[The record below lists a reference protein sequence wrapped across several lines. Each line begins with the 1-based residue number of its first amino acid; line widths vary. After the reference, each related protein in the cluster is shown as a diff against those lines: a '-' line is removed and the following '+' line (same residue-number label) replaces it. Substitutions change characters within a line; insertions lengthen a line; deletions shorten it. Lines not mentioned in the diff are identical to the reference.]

1 MALAV
6 GFALTGQSRPL
17 AVRVMFPIPSGP
29 VHPENEIEVIWP
41 SGAVPVLVGTIVA
54 VEAEQAITS
63 PDLVSVNCGVPAEDQ
78 VTEADAGPVQAI
90 ADAAAMMAP
99 AMAIRLSRL
108 LMAASR
114 VLRFRARTLPPVS
127 SRPLSARCHRDAGG
141 PARLPSR
148 GNPARY
154 GRQPDR

>member
-6 GFALTGQSRPL
+6 GLALTGQPRPL
-17 AVRVMFPIPSGP
+17 AVRVMPPIPSGP

-63 PDLVSVNCGVPAEDQ
+63 PDLVSVNCREPAEDQ

-90 ADAAAMMAP
+90 ADAAATMAP

-114 VLRFRARTLPPVS
+114 LLRSGHLLRARTLSPVS

-148 GNPARY
+148 
-154 GRQPDR
+154 